1 MVSMVHEMPRPP
13 FFVELA
19 SDDGRLESWESGIR
33 AAFFGF
39 SKRISIPY
47 GA

>member
-1 MVSMVHEMPRPP
+1 MMVD
-13 FFVELA
+13 LKA
-19 SDDGRLESWESGIR
+19 WESGIR

>member
-1 MVSMVHEMPRPP
+1 MM
-13 FFVELA
+13 LDLKA
-19 SDDGRLESWESGIR
+19 WERGER

-39 SKRISIPY
+39 SNRRSIPY